1 MILPYLVPAS
11 WKSNNPFTAIQKTTM
26 IKNIIFDLGNVL
38 FDIDFH
44 KLKPAFEKLG
54 IRDFDKQYSLLHASD
69 IFLQLEKGEIEPK
82 IFYDL
87 LRKESGL
94 SSTNELLEE
103 AWNSMLLQFRWS
115 SVEFLQKH
123 KTDYRMFLLSNTNYI
138 HQQCINQMLYE
149 KTGITE
155 LRHLFEKAYFS
166 HEINMRKPDP
176 AIYQH
181 VINDAQLNPAET
193 IFIDD
198 VEANI
203 KPARS
208 AGLEVHLLKENESIE
223 LLPYFSNQVL

>member
-1 MILPYLVPAS
+1 
-11 WKSNNPFTAIQKTTM
+11 M

-38 FDIDFH
+38 FDIDFQ

-54 IRDFDKQYSLLHASD
+54 ISDFDRQYSLLHASE
-69 IFLQLEKGEIEPK
+69 IFLQLEKGEITPAH
-82 IFYDL
+82 FYDL

-94 SSTNELLEE
+94 SSSNEAIEE
-103 AWNSMLLQFRWS
+103 AWNSMLLQFRWG
-115 SVEFLQKH
+115 SVDFIQKH
-123 KTDYRMFLLSNTNYI
+123 KTNYRLFLLSNTNFI
-138 HQQCINQMLYE
+138 HQQCINRMLQE
-149 KTGITE
+149 KTGIPE

-166 HEINMRKPDP
+166 HQVNMRKPDP
-176 AIYQH
+176 SIYQH

-208 AGLEVHLLKENESIE
+208 AGLEVHLLLLEEVVEN
-223 LLPYFSNQVL
+223 LPYWKF